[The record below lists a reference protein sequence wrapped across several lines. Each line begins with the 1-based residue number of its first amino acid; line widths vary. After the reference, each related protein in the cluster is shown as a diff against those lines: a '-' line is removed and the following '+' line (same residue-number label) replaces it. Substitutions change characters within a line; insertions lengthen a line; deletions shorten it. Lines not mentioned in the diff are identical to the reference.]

1 MIVSLAIVACPLRD
15 LDWVAMRRY
24 SVTTF
29 GCQMNVHDSER
40 MKGLLESLGLGEAT
54 APEDAD
60 VLVFNTCTIREK
72 ADERFHA
79 RLMDA
84 RAAKLRDPSKVIVVG
99 GCWSESIK
107 DELFELY
114 PFVDLAYGPGNIS
127 RLGEFIQAGGDVP
140 RGHFSTFDEFSGD
153 LPMRRERPFQAW
165 LQISQGC
172 NSTCS
177 YCIVPSVRGREQSR
191 PADVLV
197 AEAERF
203 AAEGVRELTLLGQN
217 VNSWGRDLPVA
228 DRRGFGELLRLLD
241 ARARHRAHPL
251 HEPAPQGHA
260 RRRDCRPPRVRLGL
274 RARAPAAAV
283 GLHAHPQGDA
293 PHVLARALR
302 RARAAA
308 ARGGAGP
315 RAHDRRDRRLPGR
328 ERGRLRRDARGLR
341 ARSRSTTPSRSSTR
355 RGGARTRRA
364 WTTRSPRTS
373 SASAWSGSSRSSSV
387 TRTRA
392 TRSCSARCRRCSSKG
407 PSRTDPERAARP
419 HAHEQ
424 DGAPDAAPSPASS
437 CTVRIEAATSQTLRG
452 VRERVPAAV

>member
-1 MIVSLAIVACPLRD
+1 
-15 LDWVAMRRY
+15 MRRY

-54 APEDAD
+54 SPEDAD

-72 ADERFHA
+72 ADERFHS

-107 DELFELY
+107 DELFDLY

-191 PADVLV
+191 PAAQLI

-203 AAEGVRELTLLGQN
+203 AADGVRELTLLGQN

-228 DRRGFGELLRLLD
+228 ERRGFGELLRMLD
-241 ARARHRAHPL
+241 AVPGIDRIRYTSPHPKDMRDDVIAAHRECAAVCEHVHLPLQSGSTRILRAMRRTYSRERFVALAYRLRDEVPGLALTTDIIVGFPGETEEEFSETLAVCEEVSFDHAFTFIYSPRRGTDAARMEQQVAEDVKRERLERLVEVIQRHARARNQAL
-251 HEPAPQGHA
+251 
-260 RRRDCRPPRVRLGL
+260 LGTL
-274 RARAPAAAV
+274 
-283 GLHAHPQGDA
+283 QE
-293 PHVLARALR
+293 VLV
-302 RARAAA
+302 
-308 ARGGAGP
+308 
-315 RAHDRRDRRLPGR
+315 
-328 ERGRLRRDARGLR
+328 E
-341 ARSRSTTPSRSSTR
+341 
-355 RGGARTRRA
+355 
-364 WTTRSPRTS
+364 
-373 SASAWSGSSRSSSV
+373 
-387 TRTRA
+387 
-392 TRSCSARCRRCSSKG
+392 G
-407 PSRTDPERAARP
+407 PSRTDAQVLRGRTRTNK
-419 HAHEQ
+419 
-424 DGAPDAAPSPASS
+424 
-437 CTVRIEAATSQTLRG
+437 TVLLTSAEPGEIVSARIEAATSQTLRG
-452 VRERVPAAV
+452 VRECVAATV

>member
-1 MIVSLAIVACPLRD
+1 
-15 LDWVAMRRY
+15 MRRY

-54 APEDAD
+54 APEEAD

-127 RLGEFIQAGGDVP
+127 RLGEFIQAGGDVQ

-191 PADVLV
+191 PAEVLV

-228 DRRGFGELLRLLD
+228 DRRGFGDLLRLLD
-241 ARARHRAHPL
+241 AVPGIERIRYTSPHPKDMRDDVVAAHCECASVCEHVHLPLQSGSTRILKAMRRTYSRERFVTLASRLRESVPGLALTTDIIVGFPGETEDDFAETLAVCEKVSFDHAFTFIYSPRRGTDAARMEQQVDEDVKR
-251 HEPAPQGHA
+251 E
-260 RRRDCRPPRVRLGL
+260 RLERL
-274 RARAPAAAV
+274 VEVVQR
-283 GLHAHPQGDA
+283 HAHGHNQQLLGTLQE
-293 PHVLARALR
+293 VLV
-302 RARAAA
+302 
-308 ARGGAGP
+308 
-315 RAHDRRDRRLPGR
+315 
-328 ERGRLRRDARGLR
+328 E
-341 ARSRSTTPSRSSTR
+341 
-355 RGGARTRRA
+355 
-364 WTTRSPRTS
+364 
-373 SASAWSGSSRSSSV
+373 
-387 TRTRA
+387 
-392 TRSCSARCRRCSSKG
+392 G
-407 PSRTDPERAARP
+407 PSRTDPDVLRGRTRTNKTVLLRSAEP
-419 HAHEQ
+419 GELVQ
-424 DGAPDAAPSPASS
+424 
-437 CTVRIEAATSQTLRG
+437 VRIEAATSQTLRG
-452 VRERVPAAV
+452 VRERVPATA

>member
-1 MIVSLAIVACPLRD
+1 
-15 LDWVAMRRY
+15 MRRY

-54 APEDAD
+54 TPEEAD

-72 ADERFHA
+72 ADERFHS

-191 PADVLV
+191 PAALLV
-197 AEAERF
+197 AEAERL
-203 AAEGVRELTLLGQN
+203 AGEGVRELTLLGQN
-217 VNSWGRDLPVA
+217 VNSWGRDLPPA

-241 ARARHRAHPL
+241 AVPGIARIRYTSPHPKDMRDDVIAAHRECASVCEHVHLPLQSGSTRVLRAMRRTYSRERFVALAQRLRESVPGLALTTDVIVGFPGESEDEFAETLAVCEEVSFDHAFTFIYSPRRGTDAARMEEQVGEDVKRERLERLVEVVQRHA
-251 HEPAPQGHA
+251 HA
-260 RRRDCRPPRVRLGL
+260 RNQRL
-274 RARAPAAAV
+274 V
-283 GLHAHPQGDA
+283 GTLQE
-293 PHVLARALR
+293 VLV
-302 RARAAA
+302 
-308 ARGGAGP
+308 
-315 RAHDRRDRRLPGR
+315 
-328 ERGRLRRDARGLR
+328 E
-341 ARSRSTTPSRSSTR
+341 
-355 RGGARTRRA
+355 
-364 WTTRSPRTS
+364 
-373 SASAWSGSSRSSSV
+373 
-387 TRTRA
+387 
-392 TRSCSARCRRCSSKG
+392 G
-407 PSRTDPERAARP
+407 PSRTDPAVMRGRTRTNKTVLLTGSEPGELVR
-419 HAHEQ
+419 
-424 DGAPDAAPSPASS
+424 
-437 CTVRIEAATSQTLRG
+437 VRIEAATSQTLRG
-452 VRERVPAAV
+452 ARERVPLAV

>member
-1 MIVSLAIVACPLRD
+1 
-15 LDWVAMRRY
+15 MRRY

-40 MKGLLESLGLGEAT
+40 MKGLLESLGLGEASD
-54 APEDAD
+54 PGEAD

-191 PADVLV
+191 PAQLLV
-197 AEAERF
+197 GEAERL
-203 AAEGVRELTLLGQN
+203 AGEGVRELTLLGQN
-217 VNSWGRDLPVA
+217 VNSWGRDLPPA
-228 DRRGFGELLRLLD
+228 ERCGFGELLRLLD
-241 ARARHRAHPL
+241 AVPGIERIRYTSPHPKDMRDDVIAAHRECASVCEHVHLPL
-251 HEPAPQGHA
+251 QSGST
-260 RRRDCRPPRVRLGL
+260 RVL
-274 RARAPAAAV
+274 RAM
-283 GLHAHPQGDA
+283 
-293 PHVLARALR
+293 R
-302 RARAAA
+302 RTYS
-308 ARGGAGP
+308 
-315 RAHDRRDRRLPGR
+315 R
-328 ERGRLRRDARGLR
+328 ERFVALAGRLRDEVPGL
-341 ARSRSTTPSRSSTR
+341 ALTTDVIVGFPGESEEDFAQTLAACEEVSFDHAFTFIYSPR
-355 RGGARTRRA
+355 RGTDAARMGEQVADDVKRERLERLVEVVQRHA
-364 WTTRSPRTS
+364 H
-373 SASAWSGSSRSSSV
+373 
-387 TRTRA
+387 
-392 TRSCSARCRRCSSKG
+392 ARNQQLVGTLQEVLVEG
-407 PSRTDPERAARP
+407 PSRTDPDVLRGRTRTNKTVLLA
-419 HAHEQ
+419 
-424 DGAPDAAPSPASS
+424 DAEPGELVL
-437 CTVRIEAATSQTLRG
+437 VRIEAATSQTLRG
-452 VRERVPAAV
+452 TRERVPAAV

>member
-1 MIVSLAIVACPLRD
+1 
-15 LDWVAMRRY
+15 MRRY

-99 GCWSESIK
+99 GCWSESVK

-191 PADVLV
+191 PGGRARGRGRALRGRGRARADAARPERQLV
-197 AEAERF
+197 GPRPAGGGSPRLRR
-203 AAEGVRELTLLGQN
+203 AA
-217 VNSWGRDLPVA
+217 A
-228 DRRGFGELLRLLD
+228 AARR
-241 ARARHRAHPL
+241 RARHRAHPL

-260 RRRDCRPPRVRLGL
+260 RRRDRRPPRVRLGL

-283 GLHAHPQGDA
+283 GLHADPQGDA
-293 PHVLARALR
+293 AHVLARALR
-302 RARAAA
+302 RARAAP

-341 ARSRSTTPSRSSTR
+341 GGLVRPRLHVHLLAAAGHGRGAHGRPGRRGRQARAPRAARRGRPASRARPQPGAARHAAGGARRGALAHRSRACCAAAR
-355 RGGARTRRA
+355 ARTRR
-364 WTTRSPRTS
+364 
-373 SASAWSGSSRSSSV
+373 
-387 TRTRA
+387 
-392 TRSCSARCRRCSSKG
+392 CS
-407 PSRTDPERAARP
+407 
-419 HAHEQ
+419 
-424 DGAPDAAPSPASS
+424 
-437 CTVRIEAATSQTLRG
+437 
-452 VRERVPAAV
+452 

>member
-1 MIVSLAIVACPLRD
+1 
-15 LDWVAMRRY
+15 MRRY

-40 MKGLLESLGLGEAT
+40 MKGLLESLGLGEASD
-54 APEDAD
+54 PEQAD

-127 RLGEFIQAGGDVP
+127 RLGEFIQAGGEVP

-191 PADVLV
+191 PAAVLL

-228 DRRGFGELLRLLD
+228 ERVGFGELLRALD
-241 ARARHRAHPL
+241 AVPGIERIRYTSPHPKDMREDVVAAHRECAAVCEHVHLPLQSGSTRILKAMRRTYSRDRFVALAASLREAVPGLALTTDIIVGFPGESEEDFAETLEVCEQVSFDHAFTFIYSPRRGTDAARSAQQVAEDVKRERLERLVEVVQRHA
-251 HEPAPQGHA
+251 HA
-260 RRRDCRPPRVRLGL
+260 RNQEL
-274 RARAPAAAV
+274 V
-283 GLHAHPQGDA
+283 GTRQE
-293 PHVLARALR
+293 VLV
-302 RARAAA
+302 
-308 ARGGAGP
+308 
-315 RAHDRRDRRLPGR
+315 
-328 ERGRLRRDARGLR
+328 E
-341 ARSRSTTPSRSSTR
+341 
-355 RGGARTRRA
+355 
-364 WTTRSPRTS
+364 
-373 SASAWSGSSRSSSV
+373 
-387 TRTRA
+387 
-392 TRSCSARCRRCSSKG
+392 G
-407 PSRTDPERAARP
+407 PSRTDAEILRGRTRTNKTVLL
-419 HAHEQ
+419 
-424 DGAPDAAPSPASS
+424 GDAEPGELVW
-437 CTVRIEAATSQTLRG
+437 VRIEAATSQTLRG

>member
-1 MIVSLAIVACPLRD
+1 
-15 LDWVAMRRY
+15 MRRY
-24 SVTTF
+24 NVTTF

-54 APEDAD
+54 SPEEAD

-72 ADERFHA
+72 ADERFHS

-84 RAAKLRDPSKVIVVG
+84 RMAKLRDPSKVIVVG
-99 GCWSESIK
+99 GCWSESVK

-191 PADVLV
+191 PAAQLV

-217 VNSWGRDLPVA
+217 VNSWGRDLPA
-228 DRRGFGELLRLLD
+228 AERSGFGELLRSLD
-241 ARARHRAHPL
+241 AVPGIERIRYTSPHPKDMRDDVIAAHRECASVCEHVHLPLQSGSTRILKAMRRTYSRERFVTLAQRLREDVPGVALTTDIIVGFPSETEAEFAETLAVCEEVSFDHAFTFIYSPRRGTDAARMQQQVAEDVKRERLERLVEVIQRHARARNQQL
-251 HEPAPQGHA
+251 
-260 RRRDCRPPRVRLGL
+260 LGTL
-274 RARAPAAAV
+274 
-283 GLHAHPQGDA
+283 QE
-293 PHVLARALR
+293 VLV
-302 RARAAA
+302 
-308 ARGGAGP
+308 
-315 RAHDRRDRRLPGR
+315 
-328 ERGRLRRDARGLR
+328 E
-341 ARSRSTTPSRSSTR
+341 
-355 RGGARTRRA
+355 
-364 WTTRSPRTS
+364 
-373 SASAWSGSSRSSSV
+373 
-387 TRTRA
+387 
-392 TRSCSARCRRCSSKG
+392 G
-407 PSRTDPERAARP
+407 PSRTDADVLRGKTRTNKTVLL
-419 HAHEQ
+419 
-424 DGAPDAAPSPASS
+424 GDAEPGEIV
-437 CTVRIEAATSQTLRG
+437 TVRIEAATSQTLRG
-452 VRERVPAAV
+452 VRERVPATV

>member
-1 MIVSLAIVACPLRD
+1 
-15 LDWVAMRRY
+15 MRRY

-54 APEDAD
+54 ASEEAD

-99 GCWSESIK
+99 GCWSESVK

-127 RLGEFIQAGGDVP
+127 RLGEFIQAGGEVP

-191 PADVLV
+191 PAETLV

-228 DRRGFGELLRLLD
+228 DRRAFGDLLRLLD
-241 ARARHRAHPL
+241 AVRGIERIRYTSPHPKDM
-251 HEPAPQGHA
+251 
-260 RRRDCRPPRVRLGL
+260 RD
-274 RARAPAAAV
+274 
-283 GLHAHPQGDA
+283 D
-293 PHVLARALR
+293 VLAAHRECRSLCEHVHLPLQSGSTRILKAMR
-302 RARAAA
+302 RTYS
-308 ARGGAGP
+308 
-315 RAHDRRDRRLPGR
+315 R
-328 ERGRLRRDARGLR
+328 ERFVALAGRLREAVPGL
-341 ARSRSTTPSRSSTR
+341 ALTTDVIVGFPGESEDDFAETLAVCEEVSFDHAFTFIYSPR
-355 RGGARTRRA
+355 RGTDAARMDGQIAEDVKRERLERLVEVVQRHA
-364 WTTRSPRTS
+364 H
-373 SASAWSGSSRSSSV
+373 
-387 TRTRA
+387 
-392 TRSCSARCRRCSSKG
+392 ARNQELVGTLQEVLVEG
-407 PSRTDPERAARP
+407 PSRTAADVLR
-419 HAHEQ
+419 
-424 DGAPDAAPSPASS
+424 GRTRTNKTVLLRDAQPGELVQ
-437 CTVRIEAATSQTLRG
+437 VRIEAATSQTLRG

>member
-1 MIVSLAIVACPLRD
+1 M
-15 LDWVAMRRY
+15 AMRRY

-29 GCQMNVHDSER
+29 GCQMTVHDSER

-54 APEDAD
+54 APEEAD

-191 PADVLV
+191 PASVLV

-203 AAEGVRELTLLGQN
+203 ASEGVRELTLLGQN

-241 ARARHRAHPL
+241 AVPGIERIRYTSPHPKDMRDDVVAAHRECAAVCEHVHLPLQSGSTRILRAMRRTYSRDRFVALARRLREAVPGLALTTDVIVGFPGETEDDFAETLAVCEEVSFDHAFTFIYSPRRGTDAARMDDQVGEDVKRERLERLVEVVQRHARARNQEL
-251 HEPAPQGHA
+251 
-260 RRRDCRPPRVRLGL
+260 LGTL
-274 RARAPAAAV
+274 
-283 GLHAHPQGDA
+283 QE
-293 PHVLARALR
+293 VLV
-302 RARAAA
+302 
-308 ARGGAGP
+308 
-315 RAHDRRDRRLPGR
+315 
-328 ERGRLRRDARGLR
+328 E
-341 ARSRSTTPSRSSTR
+341 
-355 RGGARTRRA
+355 
-364 WTTRSPRTS
+364 
-373 SASAWSGSSRSSSV
+373 
-387 TRTRA
+387 
-392 TRSCSARCRRCSSKG
+392 G
-407 PSRTDPERAARP
+407 PSRTDPDVLRGRTRTNKTVLLSAAEP
-419 HAHEQ
+419 GELVQ
-424 DGAPDAAPSPASS
+424 
-437 CTVRIEAATSQTLRG
+437 VRIEAATSQTLRG
-452 VRERVPAAV
+452 TRERVPATA

>member
-1 MIVSLAIVACPLRD
+1 
-15 LDWVAMRRY
+15 MRRY

-54 APEDAD
+54 APEEAD

-99 GCWSESIK
+99 GCWSESVK

-191 PADVLV
+191 PAAVLV

-241 ARARHRAHPL
+241 AVPGIERIRYTSPHPKDMRDDVVAAHRECASVCEHVHLPL
-251 HEPAPQGHA
+251 QSGSTRILKAM
-260 RRRDCRPPRVRLGL
+260 RRTYS
-274 RARAPAAAV
+274 
-283 GLHAHPQGDA
+283 
-293 PHVLARALR
+293 
-302 RARAAA
+302 
-308 ARGGAGP
+308 
-315 RAHDRRDRRLPGR
+315 R
-328 ERGRLRRDARGLR
+328 ERFVALAGRLREAVPGLALTTDVIVGFPGESEADFAETLAVCEEVSFDHAFTFIYSPRRGTDAARMDEQVPEDLKRERLERLVEVVQRHAR
-341 ARSRSTTPSRSSTR
+341 ARNQQLIGTLQE
-355 RGGARTRRA
+355 
-364 WTTRSPRTS
+364 
-373 SASAWSGSSRSSSV
+373 V
-387 TRTRA
+387 LVE
-392 TRSCSARCRRCSSKG
+392 G
-407 PSRTDPERAARP
+407 PSRTDADVLRGRTRTNKTVLLSDAEPGQLVQLRME
-419 HAHEQ
+419 
-424 DGAPDAAPSPASS
+424 AAP
-437 CTVRIEAATSQTLRG
+437 SQTLRG

>member
-1 MIVSLAIVACPLRD
+1 
-15 LDWVAMRRY
+15 MRRY

-54 APEDAD
+54 TPEDAD

-99 GCWSESIK
+99 GCWSESVK

-191 PADVLV
+191 AADVLV

-217 VNSWGRDLPVA
+217 VNSWGRDLPLP

-241 ARARHRAHPL
+241 AVPGIERIRYTSPHPKDMRDDVIAAHRECAAVCEHVHLPLQSGSTRILRAMRRTYSRERFVALAQRLRDAVPGLALTTDVIVGFPGESEEDFAETLAVCERVSFDHAFTFIYSPRRGTDAARMDGQVDEDTKRERL
-251 HEPAPQGHA
+251 ERLVEVIQRHA
-260 RRRDCRPPRVRLGL
+260 RLRNQELLGTL
-274 RARAPAAAV
+274 
-283 GLHAHPQGDA
+283 QE
-293 PHVLARALR
+293 VLI
-302 RARAAA
+302 
-308 ARGGAGP
+308 
-315 RAHDRRDRRLPGR
+315 
-328 ERGRLRRDARGLR
+328 E
-341 ARSRSTTPSRSSTR
+341 
-355 RGGARTRRA
+355 
-364 WTTRSPRTS
+364 
-373 SASAWSGSSRSSSV
+373 
-387 TRTRA
+387 
-392 TRSCSARCRRCSSKG
+392 G
-407 PSRTDPERAARP
+407 PSRTDPDVLRGRTRTNKTVLLT
-419 HAHEQ
+419 
-424 DGAPDAAPSPASS
+424 DAAPGELVQ
-437 CTVRIEAATSQTLRG
+437 VRIEAATSQTLRG
-452 VRERVPAAV
+452 VRERIPAAV

>member
-1 MIVSLAIVACPLRD
+1 
-15 LDWVAMRRY
+15 MRRY

-54 APEDAD
+54 APEEAD

-99 GCWSESIK
+99 GCWSESVK

-127 RLGEFIQAGGDVP
+127 RLGAFIQAGGDVP
-140 RGHFSTFDEFSGD
+140 RGHFSTFDEFSGE

-191 PADVLV
+191 SVDVLV
-197 AEAERF
+197 AEAERL

-228 DRRGFGELLRLLD
+228 DRRGFGDLLRLLD
-241 ARARHRAHPL
+241 AVPGIDRIRYTSPHPKDMRDDVIAAHRECASVCEHVHLPL
-251 HEPAPQGHA
+251 QSGST
-260 RRRDCRPPRVRLGL
+260 RIL
-274 RARAPAAAV
+274 RAMRRTYSRERFVSLAQRLREAVPGLALTTDVIVGFPGESEDDFAETLAVCEQVSFDHAFTFIYSPRRGTDAARMDGQVADDV
-283 GLHAHPQGDA
+283 KRERLERLVELVQRHAHAHNQALLGTLQE
-293 PHVLARALR
+293 VLV
-302 RARAAA
+302 
-308 ARGGAGP
+308 
-315 RAHDRRDRRLPGR
+315 
-328 ERGRLRRDARGLR
+328 E
-341 ARSRSTTPSRSSTR
+341 
-355 RGGARTRRA
+355 
-364 WTTRSPRTS
+364 
-373 SASAWSGSSRSSSV
+373 
-387 TRTRA
+387 
-392 TRSCSARCRRCSSKG
+392 G
-407 PSRTDPERAARP
+407 PSRTDPEVLRGRTRTNKTVLLT
-419 HAHEQ
+419 
-424 DGAPDAAPSPASS
+424 GAEPGELVP
-437 CTVRIEAATSQTLRG
+437 VRIEAATSQTLRG
-452 VRERVPAAV
+452 VRERVAAPV

>member
-1 MIVSLAIVACPLRD
+1 
-15 LDWVAMRRY
+15 MRRY

-40 MKGLLESLGLGEAT
+40 MKGLLESLGLGEASD
-54 APEDAD
+54 PEQAD

-127 RLGEFIQAGGDVP
+127 RLGEFIQAGGEVP

-191 PADVLV
+191 PAAVLL

-228 DRRGFGELLRLLD
+228 ERVGFGELLRALD
-241 ARARHRAHPL
+241 AVPGIERIRYTSPHPKDMREDVVAAHRECAAVCEHVHLPLQSGSTRILKAMRRTYSRDRFVALAASLREAVPGLALTTDIIVGFPGEGEEDFAETLEVCEQVSFDHAFTFIYSPRRGTDAARSAQQVAEDVKRERLERLVEVVQRHA
-251 HEPAPQGHA
+251 HA
-260 RRRDCRPPRVRLGL
+260 RNQEL
-274 RARAPAAAV
+274 V
-283 GLHAHPQGDA
+283 GTLQE
-293 PHVLARALR
+293 VLV
-302 RARAAA
+302 
-308 ARGGAGP
+308 
-315 RAHDRRDRRLPGR
+315 
-328 ERGRLRRDARGLR
+328 E
-341 ARSRSTTPSRSSTR
+341 
-355 RGGARTRRA
+355 
-364 WTTRSPRTS
+364 
-373 SASAWSGSSRSSSV
+373 
-387 TRTRA
+387 
-392 TRSCSARCRRCSSKG
+392 G
-407 PSRTDPERAARP
+407 PSRTDAEILRGRTRTNKTVLL
-419 HAHEQ
+419 
-424 DGAPDAAPSPASS
+424 GDAEPGELVW
-437 CTVRIEAATSQTLRG
+437 VRIEAATSQTLRG

>member
-1 MIVSLAIVACPLRD
+1 M
-15 LDWVAMRRY
+15 AMRSY

-54 APEDAD
+54 APEEAD

-191 PADVLV
+191 PASVLV

-203 AAEGVRELTLLGQN
+203 ASEGVRELTLLGQN

-241 ARARHRAHPL
+241 AVPGIERIRYTSPHPKDMRDDVVAAHRECAAVCEHVHLPLQSGSTRILRAMRRTYSRDRFVALARRLREAVPGLALTTDVIVGFPGETEDDFAETLAVCEEVSFDHAFTFIYSPRRGTDAARMDDQVGEDVKRERLERLVEVVQRHARARNQEL
-251 HEPAPQGHA
+251 
-260 RRRDCRPPRVRLGL
+260 LGTL
-274 RARAPAAAV
+274 
-283 GLHAHPQGDA
+283 QE
-293 PHVLARALR
+293 VLV
-302 RARAAA
+302 
-308 ARGGAGP
+308 
-315 RAHDRRDRRLPGR
+315 
-328 ERGRLRRDARGLR
+328 E
-341 ARSRSTTPSRSSTR
+341 
-355 RGGARTRRA
+355 
-364 WTTRSPRTS
+364 
-373 SASAWSGSSRSSSV
+373 
-387 TRTRA
+387 
-392 TRSCSARCRRCSSKG
+392 G
-407 PSRTDPERAARP
+407 PSRTDPDVLRGRTRTNKTVLLSAAEP
-419 HAHEQ
+419 GELVQ
-424 DGAPDAAPSPASS
+424 
-437 CTVRIEAATSQTLRG
+437 VRIEAATSQTLRG
-452 VRERVPAAV
+452 TRERVPATA